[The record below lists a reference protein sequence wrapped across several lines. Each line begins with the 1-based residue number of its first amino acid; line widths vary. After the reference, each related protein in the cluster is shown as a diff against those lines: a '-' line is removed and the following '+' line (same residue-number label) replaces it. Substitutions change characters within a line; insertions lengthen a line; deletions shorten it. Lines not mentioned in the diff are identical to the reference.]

1 MNRKLSDSLSYVD
14 DRYIAQAAKKPKK
27 AARIL
32 FPALAAVLALVLV
45 LKIPSL
51 PLAISAQAVAAAPAT
66 RREQRPKRDDPR
78 WDDWYDAQM
87 RRLEQT
93 EAAAPAVTA
102 FAQACSRSFL
112 TEAPGENRVWAPF
125 SAYLSLAMT
134 AELTG
139 THTRDLLLDTLGA
152 GDLNTLRRE
161 IGAAWEQ
168 LSWKDGKE
176 ICLLS
181 TSLWMDEDL
190 DYHQET
196 MDRLADSYY
205 ADLYRS
211 DLSSEKAA
219 RDVGRW
225 LHNAT
230 RGALGTPDIQLSENT
245 RLLLLSTVYFQSKW
259 EEPFARSQSK
269 PGVFHSTD
277 GDLECTFMNARE
289 LSQNYY
295 WGEDFGA
302 IALRLKNG
310 SLMWLIL
317 PDEDKTVADVL
328 ERGEYA
334 ALFSEKSEQQA
345 YKKVNLSLPK
355 FDINSDAGLRP
366 ALESMGLEPL
376 FEPLG
381 NDFTPSITSAEPTFL
396 ENIRQQSR
404 VTVDEEGVTAASYLE
419 LDFGAGAAAPPEEII
434 DFILDR
440 PFLFA
445 ITKNTVP
452 LFMGTVEK
460 P

>member
-14 DRYIAQAAKKPKK
+14 DRYIARAAKKPKK
-27 AARIL
+27 ASRIL
-32 FPALAAVLALVLV
+32 FPALAAVLALVLL

-51 PLAISAQAVAAAPAT
+51 PLAISAQAVATAPAT
-66 RREQRPKRDDPR
+66 RREKRPKHSDPR
-78 WDDWYDAQM
+78 WEEWYDTEM
-87 RRLEQT
+87 RRQEQT

-139 THTRDLLLDTLGA
+139 SHTQALLLDTLGA
-152 GDLNTLRRE
+152 RDLNTLRRDM
-161 IGAAWEQ
+161 GAAWEQ

-190 DYHQET
+190 DYQQET
-196 MDRLADSYY
+196 MDLLADSYY

-211 DLSSEKAA
+211 DLDSKKAA

-230 RGALGTPDIQLSENT
+230 QGALGTPEIQLENT
-245 RLLLLSTVYFQSKW
+245 QLLLLSTVYFQSKW
-259 EEPFARSQSK
+259 AEPFSRSQSK
-269 PGVFHSTD
+269 AGVFHSAE
-277 GDLECTFMNARE
+277 GDMDCTFMNARE
-289 LSQNYY
+289 LHQHYY

-310 SLMWLIL
+310 SQMWLIL
-317 PDEDKTVADVL
+317 PDEDKTIADVL

-334 ALFSEKSEQQA
+334 ALFSEDTQQRA

-355 FDINSDAGLRP
+355 FDIDSEASLRP
-366 ALESMGLEPL
+366 ALESMGLGEL

-381 NDFTPSITSAEPTFL
+381 NDFTPSIISSDPTFL

-419 LDFGAGAAAPPEEII
+419 LDFGAGAAQPPEEII
-434 DFILDR
+434 DFVLDR